1 MFLLG
6 HSNATL
12 EVAQKAVEAGAGVFV
27 HAFTGMR
34 GLNHR
39 EPGMVGALLSLEHVF
54 SELICDG
61 HPCTSNAAGILM
73 EKAGHEHVALITGV
87 RMMAGGDA

>member
-1 MFLLG
+1 MTEEGVVVSLG
-6 HSNATL
+6 HSNARRS
-12 EVAQKAVEAGAGVFV
+12 AKAVEAGASVFV
-27 HAFTGMR
+27 HAFNGMR

-61 HPCTSNAAGILM
+61 HHVHPNAAESNG
-73 EKAGHEHVALITGV
+73 KSRT
-87 RMMAGGDA
+87 